1 MILVLALVGALP
13 PMAAKQRVGL
23 LSNRGA
29 RAYPLDSHH
38 SPASRTD
45 LNRALFVNIAGRHNK
60 RWRLLTMRAG
70 VLLLTMLMCSTGSP
84 AYSVLTHEEIVDL
97 VWASDIRPLLAQS
110 IINTTVDQYRAFG
123 KRFAPTPACSRIATL
138 TAGMS
143 GSPCSMN
150 PTSSLFAK
158 CQP

>member
-1 MILVLALVGALP
+1 
-13 PMAAKQRVGL
+13 
-23 LSNRGA
+23 
-29 RAYPLDSHH
+29 
-38 SPASRTD
+38 
-45 LNRALFVNIAGRHNK
+45 
-60 RWRLLTMRAG
+60 
-70 VLLLTMLMCSTGSP
+70 MLMCSTGSP

-97 VWASDIRPLLAQS
+97 VWASDIRPLLLSRLSTPRS
-110 IINTTVDQYRAFG
+110 ISTVHFG
-123 KRFAPTPACSRIATL
+123 KRFAPTPSCSRIATL